1 MREADHLSLREVPKE
16 EAMHIIQIKRYQSP
30 TGEMLI
36 GTFENRV
43 CLCDW
48 TKGRRRESNDR
59 RIQKTLN
66 AIYQEEDTEL
76 AQQVIQQL
84 NEYFAGSRQQ
94 FDLPLL
100 LTGTTFQNRVWQALQ
115 AIPYGETC
123 SYAELAQAIG
133 NPKATRAVASANG
146 SNPISILIPCHRV
159 IGSDHKLVG
168 YGGGIETKRFLLEL
182 ERHNI
187 TIKDKPTVFQP

>member
-1 MREADHLSLREVPKE
+1 
-16 EAMHIIQIKRYQSP
+16 MHIIQIKRYQSP

-76 AQQVIQQL
+76 AQ
-84 NEYFAGSRQQ
+84 
-94 FDLPLL
+94 
-100 LTGTTFQNRVWQALQ
+100 
-115 AIPYGETC
+115 
-123 SYAELAQAIG
+123 IG

-187 TIKDKPTVFQP
+187 TIKDKPTVFQL